1 MGWARHFSLSDL
13 ARRALATSDRLLW
26 RAGRSPSRTGWTGW
40 AGLVGLGNYFG
51 CPKTFF
57 KKVLAKPA
65 RLPYSNF
72 SREGAQRRSK
82 LGLRLVVGQRILV
95 PSTGVRLSQ
104 SQPFA
109 TSTHMARSSSGSGR
123 RPLKAEITS
132 SNLVRATMSSSGR
145 PYKAPLHMARSS
157 SGSGR
162 RPLKAEIT
170 SSNLVRAT
178 KRAPVSFRARR
189 FFLP

>member
-1 MGWARHFSLSDL
+1 MSSPTSGRRSSSSCVTSTCFFSLSDL
-13 ARRALATSDRLLW
+13 AAFFAWLD
-26 RAGRSPSRTGWTGW
+26 GVGPPSRTGWTGW
-40 AGLVGLGNYFG
+40 AGLVRLGNYFG
-51 CPKTFF
+51 CQKTFF

-132 SNLVRATMSSSGR
+132 SNLVRAT
-145 PYKAPLHMARSS
+145 
-157 SGSGR
+157 
-162 RPLKAEIT
+162 
-170 SSNLVRAT
+170 
-178 KRAPVSFRARR
+178 KRTPASFRARR
-189 FFLP
+189 FFLALKRHDRSRPAAPRPKHLQ

>member
-1 MGWARHFSLSDL
+1 MSNNF
-13 ARRALATSDRLLW
+13 
-26 RAGRSPSRTGWTGW
+26 GR
-40 AGLVGLGNYFG
+40 
-51 CPKTFF
+51 PKTFF
-57 KKVLAKPA
+57 KKVLAK
-65 RLPYSNF
+65 RISLPYSNF

-109 TSTHMARSSSGSGR
+109 TSTHMARSSSGLGR

-145 PYKAPLHMARSS
+145 TLKAPLHMARSS
-157 SGSGR
+157 SGLGR

-178 KRAPVSFRARR
+178 TQNAGELTSSPVFS
-189 FFLP
+189 LQEVP

>member
-1 MGWARHFSLSDL
+1 M
-13 ARRALATSDRLLW
+13 
-26 RAGRSPSRTGWTGW
+26 
-40 AGLVGLGNYFG
+40 
-51 CPKTFF
+51 
-57 KKVLAKPA
+57 LAKPA

-145 PYKAPLHMARSS
+145 PSKAPLHMARSS

-178 KRAPVSFRARR
+178 TKTEVRGIISGLFSCCAGLCGPLWTQRGHNGEPFFAFGVFAGLRGEILAPNPVGHIWTQPALSRE
-189 FFLP
+189 

>member
-1 MGWARHFSLSDL
+1 MGTGSLS
-13 ARRALATSDRLLW
+13 
-26 RAGRSPSRTGWTGW
+26 
-40 AGLVGLGNYFG
+40 NNFG
-51 CPKTFF
+51 CQKTFF

-109 TSTHMARSSSGSGR
+109 TSTHMARSSSGLGR

-145 PYKAPLHMARSS
+145 PSKAPLHMARSS

-178 KRAPVSFRARR
+178 KQHAGELICSPVFLAKKRRELTRPPTTSRFAPQTLSMN
-189 FFLP
+189 

>member
-13 ARRALATSDRLLW
+13 ARRTLATSDRLLW
-26 RAGRSPSRTGWTGW
+26 RAARSLSRTGWTGW
-40 AGLVGLGNYFG
+40 AGLVGLSNYFG

-132 SNLVRATMSSSGR
+132 SNLVRATTHLIPGLLTEVR
-145 PYKAPLHMARSS
+145 VFYYRTNRLQFPFEPELYVLLMALT
-157 SGSGR
+157 GT
-162 RPLKAEIT
+162 IT
-170 SSNLVRAT
+170 
-178 KRAPVSFRARR
+178 KIF
-189 FFLP
+189 